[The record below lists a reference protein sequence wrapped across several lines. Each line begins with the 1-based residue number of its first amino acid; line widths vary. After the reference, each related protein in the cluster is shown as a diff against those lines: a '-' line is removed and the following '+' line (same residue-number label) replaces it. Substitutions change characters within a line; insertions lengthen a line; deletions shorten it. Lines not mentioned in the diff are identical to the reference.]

1 MGPRSKRRFVEE
13 TWYAFGLGFSDL
25 LLIRNEVTNLVF
37 ENESAGSVLDFED
50 DCLPIDDGTLLSF
63 PPKILLLLSK
73 ARSRSNLCASLC
85 LIFCLSLFHI
95 VKGSD
100 RNGFYFKSKESK

>member
-13 TWYAFGLGFSDL
+13 TLYAFGLGFSDL

-50 DCLPIDDGTLLSF
+50 DCLPIDDGVLLSF
-63 PPKILLLLSK
+63 APKILRLLSK
-73 ARSRSNLCASLC
+73 ARSRSNLCASL
-85 LIFCLSLFHI
+85 FDWFFDI
-95 VKGSD
+95 VNSSIE
-100 RNGFYFKSKESK
+100 NGFDSLVKESS